1 MAHYRGVLCHE
12 GDYNLRCS
20 EQQQMQRAKMFSV
33 PVRCDSNSHPSA
45 LNKGIG
51 FFYSVNFGAQV

>member
-1 MAHYRGVLCHE
+1 MADYRWALCHE

-20 EQQQMQRAKMFSV
+20 EQQQMQRANVFGTCQ
-33 PVRCDSNSHPSA
+33 VRFNCHPSA

-51 FFYSVNFGAQV
+51 FVFSVNFGAQV